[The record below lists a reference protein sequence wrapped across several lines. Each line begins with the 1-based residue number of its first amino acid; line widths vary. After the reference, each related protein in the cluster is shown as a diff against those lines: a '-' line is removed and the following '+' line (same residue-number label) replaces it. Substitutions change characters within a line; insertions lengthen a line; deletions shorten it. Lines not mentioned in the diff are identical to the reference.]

1 MGWKTI
7 SLTLIECLS
16 TILSKDPLLNL
27 IEIIT
32 RLEVVTV
39 FKERESESQTERQQA
54 LPGDPAPASER
65 GSKKFDFPP
74 QKNMMLN

>member
-54 LPGDPAPASER
+54 LPGDPATASER
-65 GSKKFDFPP
+65 GSENFDFSK
-74 QKNMMLN
+74 KNMMLN

>member
-1 MGWKTI
+1 MSFNNPLQT
-7 SLTLIECLS
+7 SFIES
-16 TILSKDPLLNL
+16 YWNNHR
-27 IEIIT
+27 T

-74 QKNMMLN
+74 KKNMMLN